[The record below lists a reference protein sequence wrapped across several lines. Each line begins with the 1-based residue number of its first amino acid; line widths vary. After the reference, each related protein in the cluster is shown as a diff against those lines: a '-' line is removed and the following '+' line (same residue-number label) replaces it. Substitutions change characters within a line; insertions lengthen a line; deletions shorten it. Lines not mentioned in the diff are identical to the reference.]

1 MIGKPFIS
9 VIVPN
14 YNYARYLNL
23 RMESILNQTYQNF
36 EVIILDDNST
46 DNSFEIIDKY
56 RFHPKVSKIIVNEL
70 NSGSP
75 FKQWERGIK
84 EASGN
89 IIWIAESD
97 DLCSNMF
104 LEIMVHSYV
113 KSNAVLCFCR
123 SELIDEN
130 GNYLRKNSQMSSV
143 DNDLTLTGDSFIKQ
157 YLGYR
162 NEVQNASSAI
172 FDKQTAMSIPKE
184 YMSFR
189 GAGDWLFWI
198 EIARRGNVAFCN
210 KILNQYRLHNNT
222 TRNVVISGIEFHE
235 TKRIYE
241 WLHSSGY
248 LSDSAIKRC
257 RKETLLLIDSIDYI
271 PEKVKQE
278 LYDMW
283 GVASY
288 IRLYL
293 TFIKAL
299 HFVKRMLLT
308 IFKKSV

>member
-1 MIGKPFIS
+1 MDKLPLVS

-14 YNYARYLNL
+14 YNYALYLDA
-23 RMESILNQTYQNF
+23 RMGSILNQTYDNY
-36 EVIILDDNST
+36 EIIILDDCST
-46 DNSFEIIDKY
+46 DNSLKLIDKY
-56 RFHPKVSKIIVNEL
+56 RSHPKVTNVFVNES

-75 FKQWERGIK
+75 FKQWEYGINF
-84 EASGN
+84 ASGD